1 MIQRTDE
8 IGRIVMRLHWKA
20 DVFEKIDDFFRVSE
34 IGRLAVAN
42 KKESIEHV
50 EDLLRR
56 LARDSHKAHFFSLPD
71 IPHLNDYKNTQK
83 K

>member
-34 IGRLAVAN
+34 IGRLAVA
-42 KKESIEHV
+42 KK
-50 EDLLRR
+50 
-56 LARDSHKAHFFSLPD
+56 
-71 IPHLNDYKNTQK
+71 
-83 K
+83 